1 MSRWRSSTLRAAPK
15 PLPRWARPYRSAKT
29 DLLPP
34 RHWEPAPQG
43 PGSGKSGHSSGRRAH
58 GSPFEPL
65 YWGENPANGSK
76 LPPTFAFRPE
86 KRQNGEM
93 RDNTTTKI
101 SPDGLRY
108 RSRASGSPFAQSSGN
123 ASMSCAKCGLHKP
136 RSLGSFRKL
145 AGKSMFVCG
154 DCVPPKPA
162 TPAAAP
168 ETPASGS

>member
-1 MSRWRSSTLRAAPK
+1 MTPVYGGQNPVTGSN
-15 PLPRWARPYRSAKT
+15 LPC
-29 DLLPP
+29 
-34 RHWEPAPQG
+34 
-43 PGSGKSGHSSGRRAH
+43 
-58 GSPFEPL
+58 
-65 YWGENPANGSK
+65 
-76 LPPTFAFRPE
+76 TFAFGAE
-86 KRQNGEM
+86 KRQNGGM

-168 ETPASGS
+168 EAPASGS